1 MNYFSTSSKDDD
13 YVRVDDSMLQEGGDD
28 SLDTEQKESLIS
40 PLLNRIE
47 IVKDRLMD
55 TIENKIYDAHH
66 GEDE

>member
-13 YVRVDDSMLQEGGDD
+13 YVRVSDSMLQEGGDD